1 MHASEPQ
8 LSPRAGAAAK
18 AGNIIEAI
26 KLVREET
33 GLGLREAKALVENS
47 LTGAGHS
54 GKPATDAELP
64 VGSLVALERGQMLDA
79 IRNYREYHHVG
90 LKDAKAA
97 VQRYLDRNP
106 NTKQQF
112 RDAAARRR
120 RPVVRIFRFLLVAG
134 LALAG
139 YLLAAG

>member
-1 MHASEPQ
+1 MNASESQ
-8 LSPRAGAAAK
+8 LSPRAGAAAR

-47 LTGAGHS
+47 LAGTGYP

-64 VGSLVALERGQMLDA
+64 VGSLVALERGQLLVA

-90 LKDAKAA
+90 LKDANAA

-106 NTKQQF
+106 VGKQQF
-112 RDAAARRR
+112 RNAAAGRR
-120 RPVVRIFRFLLVAG
+120 RPVVRIFLFLLVAG
-134 LALAG
+134 LALAA
-139 YLLAAG
+139 YLVDAG